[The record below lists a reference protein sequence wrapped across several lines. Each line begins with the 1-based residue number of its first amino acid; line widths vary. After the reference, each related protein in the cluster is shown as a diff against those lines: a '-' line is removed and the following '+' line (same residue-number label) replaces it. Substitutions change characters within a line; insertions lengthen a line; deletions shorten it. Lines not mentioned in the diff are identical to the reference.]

1 MTDSNMS
8 DSSRQGSSM
17 TSDLKDAAGQ
27 TYEDVRTKAL
37 DAVSRTTEAA
47 RSQAMEQAEVA
58 KSTLADTAERLAQSV
73 RQSVDSGDQSVQGKL
88 MFAAADAI
96 SDMSNSLR
104 GQSFQDL
111 VGQVQSFAR
120 RNPGAFVAA
129 AAAAGFALARFAR
142 SSATPPAP
150 SYNDQYG
157 SQYGSQ
163 SFGSSGSSYGSSSY
177 GSGQG
182 SSSGM
187 GSSYGSGIGS
197 SAMGGGMSSGTGYG
211 SGTGDMGGSS
221 STGSFGSSSLGG
233 GSGSGMGSGGSYAGT
248 GSLGAGTGTG
258 YGSGRPA
265 GSSVSTSGMSTHDD
279 LEDEAGSIADDGMGG
294 GTASGTPNSTSDR
307 SGTGYD
313 R

>member
-1 MTDSNMS
+1 
-8 DSSRQGSSM
+8 
-17 TSDLKDAAGQ
+17 
-27 TYEDVRTKAL
+27 
-37 DAVSRTTEAA
+37 
-47 RSQAMEQAEVA
+47 MEQAEVA

-73 RQSVDSGDQSVQGKL
+73 RQSVDGGDQSVQGKL

-163 SFGSSGSSYGSSSY
+163 SFGSSGSSSY

-211 SGTGDMGGSS
+211 SGTGDLGGSS
-221 STGSFGSSSLGG
+221 ATGSFGSSSLGG
-233 GSGSGMGSGGSYAGT
+233 GSGSGMGSGMGSGGSYAGT